1 MRQILS
7 YAVAAAMVVLVFTAG
22 AATTTPAKKKTAH
35 KSTAGAHKT
44 TTAHKTTS
52 STRKRTSTAH
62 KSSPATTARRGAAAA
77 RKGSTRNGAKRTTSW
92 RNRQMAPSPE
102 RYKEIQQ
109 ALVAKGYLKPEDAQ
123 GAWNQ
128 ASIDAM
134 KKFQAEQK
142 LDSTG
147 KINSLSLIALGLGPK
162 HDSAPAKPAETPQEQ
177 PAK

>member
-1 MRQILS
+1 MRRLFS
-7 YAVAAAMVVLVFTAG
+7 YAVSAAMVILVFTAG
-22 AATTTPAKKKTAH
+22 AATNTPAKKKTAKKTVAARESASPGR
-35 KSTAGAHKT
+35 KSPPA
-44 TTAHKTTS
+44 S
-52 STRKRTSTAH
+52 SLRRGTSTAH
-62 KSSPATTARRGAAAA
+62 RGAAK
-77 RKGSTRNGAKRTTSW
+77 KGTAKRTTSW
-92 RNRQMAPSPE
+92 RNRQMSPSPE

-109 ALVAKGYLKPEDAQ
+109 ALVAKGYLQPGDAL
-123 GAWNQ
+123 GTWNQ

-134 KKFQAEQK
+134 KKFQSDQK